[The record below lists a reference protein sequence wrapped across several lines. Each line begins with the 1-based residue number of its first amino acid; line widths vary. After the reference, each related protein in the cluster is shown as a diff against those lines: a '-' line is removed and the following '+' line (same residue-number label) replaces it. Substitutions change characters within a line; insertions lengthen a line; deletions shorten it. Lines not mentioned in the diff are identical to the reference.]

1 MVPPPRVL
9 SLATANSGARSVVVV
24 GGLVV
29 LGLLISSGAAAV

>member
-1 MVPPPRVL
+1 MVPAPFDPNL
-9 SLATANSGARSVVVV
+9 PAANSGALSVVVV

>member
-1 MVPPPRVL
+1 MVSTPRDPNL
-9 SLATANSGARSVVVV
+9 YAANSGARSVVVV